1 MITKTTEDSVTVET
15 LNILSG
21 ETVRRNFSVPPFR
34 FISDFTAWKGCGK
47 LIQDA
52 FPYLSSADREFL
64 ISGLDEQAWEES
76 MGEQE

>member
-1 MITKTTEDSVTVET
+1 MIAKTTLDSVTVET
-15 LNILSG
+15 VNMLSR
-21 ETVRRNFSVPPFR
+21 ETVSRTFSVPPFR
-34 FISDFTAWKGCGK
+34 FISDFTAWKGGM

>member
-1 MITKTTEDSVTVET
+1 MIAKTTLDSVTVET
-15 LNILSG
+15 VSMLSG
-21 ETVRRNFSVPPFR
+21 ETVSRTFSVPPFR
-34 FISDFTAWKGCGK
+34 FISDFTAWKGGM

>member
-1 MITKTTEDSVTVET
+1 MIAKTTLDSVTVET
-15 LNILSG
+15 VNMLSG
-21 ETVRRNFSVPPFR
+21 ETVSRTFSVPPFR
-34 FISDFTAWKGCGK
+34 FISDFTAWKGGR

>member
-1 MITKTTEDSVTVET
+1 MIAKTTLDSVTVET
-15 LNILSG
+15 VNMLSG
-21 ETVRRNFSVPPFR
+21 ETVSRTFSVPPFR
-34 FISDFTAWKGCGK
+34 FISDFTAWKAGR